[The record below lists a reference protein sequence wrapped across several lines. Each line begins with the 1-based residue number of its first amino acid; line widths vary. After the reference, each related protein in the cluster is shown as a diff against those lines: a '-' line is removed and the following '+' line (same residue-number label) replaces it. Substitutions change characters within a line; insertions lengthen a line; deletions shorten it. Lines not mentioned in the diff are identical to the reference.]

1 MNLIEATAMRIQDL
15 LKIHNKSQYRLIK
28 DTCLSKKTIQNIMQ
42 LKHPDIRLSTI
53 YLIAEFFGMTLAE
66 FFDCDYFKGIDFY
79 N

>member
-53 YLIAEFFGMTLAE
+53 Y
-66 FFDCDYFKGIDFY
+66 
-79 N
+79 